1 MLRIK
6 TEVLCVWGTMCDFHN
21 FGLIFVGQMHC
32 LPQRLKSTLFEI
44 FSNGGCPKGT
54 RSVEKIS
61 NNIDFSLW
69 GNRATTWEYFLTFS
83 SETKIMKIRHS
94 APVLM
99 YVPAP
104 KICPIPM
111 YALFVIQPTVGS
123 GICLLWIEKH
133 STLCCWFNCTSL
145 YSSFVGHAYII
156 VFLTW
161 KTMKYVIKTPII
173 QSSCSMTS
181 MKLSSQIKL
190 VV

>member
-1 MLRIK
+1 MSWEYK
-6 TEVLCVWGTMCDFHN
+6 TNSIVVHVVT
-21 FGLIFVGQMHC
+21 IFVCNSLFNSHREHQSFLNISSLGVWW
-32 LPQRLKSTLFEI
+32 SYLFEWSFLSFFYGVKEYQI
-44 FSNGGCPKGT
+44 SEYQMVK
-54 RSVEKIS
+54 SVSDLVFNDCKS
-61 NNIDFSLW
+61 
-69 GNRATTWEYFLTFS
+69 
-83 SETKIMKIRHS
+83 
-94 APVLM
+94 PQ
-99 YVPAP
+99 
-104 KICPIPM
+104 KICPMPR

-190 VV
+190 V